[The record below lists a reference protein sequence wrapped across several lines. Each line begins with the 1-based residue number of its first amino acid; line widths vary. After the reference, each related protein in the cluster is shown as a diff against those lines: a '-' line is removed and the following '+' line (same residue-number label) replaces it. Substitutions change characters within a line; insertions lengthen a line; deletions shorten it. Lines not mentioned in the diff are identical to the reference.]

1 MSETGKRPPPLSR
14 EPSSIATPVRS
25 QRGFDR
31 TAVWIF
37 DLDNTLYPP
46 GCRLFLQIDQRMGEF
61 IQRLLGVSFE
71 QAQHLRKTYYRQF
84 GTTLSGLMK
93 VHRVSP
99 EPFLDYVHDIDLA
112 AIAPDARLR
121 TAIERLEGRRLIFT
135 NGSRR
140 HAERVAGRVGI
151 LDLFEDICSI
161 ETCDY
166 TPKPTA
172 AAFDRMIA
180 RHDVSAHHSAMFEDM
195 PLNLE
200 VPHALGMTTV
210 LVHDEASDH
219 PWRVGHAV
227 AKSAAPDYIHHMTTD
242 LAAFLDE
249 LPVPSAK
256 PAPGGV
262 QGADDG
268 PR

>member
-1 MSETGKRPPPLSR
+1 MNETDKRPPAA
-14 EPSSIATPVRS
+14 PSPAASAPPS
-25 QRGFDR
+25 LPRGFDR

-37 DLDNTLYPP
+37 DLDNTLYPAQ
-46 GCRLFLQIDQRMGEF
+46 CRLFLQIDQRMGEF
-61 IQRLLGVSFE
+61 ISHLLGVSFE

-93 VHRVSP
+93 VHRVAP
-99 EPFLDYVHDIDLA
+99 GPFLDYVHDIDLA
-112 AIAPDARLR
+112 AVAPDARLR

-140 HAERVAGRVGI
+140 HAERVAERVGV

-172 AAFDRMIA
+172 AAFERMIA
-180 RHDVSAHHSAMFEDM
+180 RHDVAAAQSAMFEDM

-210 LVHDEASDH
+210 LVHDEADDH

-227 AKSAAPDYIHHMTTD
+227 TKRDAPDYIHHMTTD

-249 LPVPSAK
+249 LPAPS
-256 PAPGGV
+256 PNAPPQGV
-262 QGADDG
+262 QGAQDG